1 MKGIGL
7 LMQCPSWRER
17 LTDEDYR
24 REVEIIAYERR
35 RKALLSLY
43 EERERESLVNER
55 IIEVTKERVTEIL
68 SSPSS
73 PLYEGD
79 LSLSSIISYFFS
91 EYFPENYPDTSL
103 SSLKSYMES
112 VKRFLKVVECED
124 GIEKEEGEEVRET
137 IAHALKDIFVEEL
150 S

>member
-24 REVEIIAYERR
+24 REVELISYERR

-43 EERERESLVNER
+43 EERERERGVNER

-79 LSLSSIISYFFS
+79 FSLSSVISYFFS
-91 EYFPENYPDTSL
+91 EYFPENYPDSSL
-103 SSLKSYMES
+103 SSFKSYMES
-112 VKRFLKVVECED
+112 VKRFLKVVEGAE
-124 GIEKEEGEEVRET
+124 GIGKEEGEEVRET
-137 IAHALKDIFVEEL
+137 IAHALKDIFDEKL

>member
-1 MKGIGL
+1 MKDRGL
-7 LMQCPSWRER
+7 LMLCPSWRER

-24 REVEIIAYERR
+24 KEVELISYERR

-43 EERERESLVNER
+43 EERERERLVNER
-55 IIEVTKERVTEIL
+55 IIKVTKERMTEIL

-79 LSLSSIISYFFS
+79 FSLFSVVEYFFS
-91 EYFPENYPDTSL
+91 EYFPENYPDSSL

-112 VKRFLKVVECED
+112 VKRFLKVVEGAE
-124 GIEKEEGEEVRET
+124 GIGKEEGEEVRKT
-137 IAHALKDIFVEEL
+137 IAHALKDIFEE
-150 S
+150 

>member
-1 MKGIGL
+1 M
-7 LMQCPSWRER
+7 
-17 LTDEDYR
+17 TDEDYR

-43 EERERESLVNER
+43 EERERERFVNER

-73 PLYEGD
+73 LLYEGD
-79 LSLSSIISYFFS
+79 FSLSSVISYFFS
-91 EYFPENYPDTSL
+91 EFFPENYPDSSL

-112 VKRFLKVVECED
+112 VKRFLKVVEGAE
-124 GIEKEEGEEVRET
+124 GIGETEAEEIRKT
-137 IAHALKDIFVEEL
+137 IFYSLKDSL
-150 S
+150 SE

>member
-1 MKGIGL
+1 MK
-7 LMQCPSWRER
+7 E
-17 LTDEDYR
+17 EDYR

-91 EYFPENYPDTSL
+91 EYFPENYPDSSL

-112 VKRFLKVVECED
+112 VKRFLKVVEGD
-124 GIEKEEGEEVRET
+124 YGIGKEEGEEVRET
-137 IAHALKDIFVEEL
+137 IAHALKDIFDEEL

>member
-1 MKGIGL
+1 MKDRGS
-7 LMQCPSWRER
+7 LMLCPSWRER

-43 EERERESLVNER
+43 EERERERLVNER
-55 IIEVTKERVTEIL
+55 IIEVTKERMTEIL
-68 SSPSS
+68 ASPSS

-79 LSLSSIISYFFS
+79 FSLSSVISYFFS
-91 EYFPENYPDTSL
+91 EYFPENYPDSSL

-112 VKRFLKVVECED
+112 LKRFLKVVEGTD
-124 GIEKEEGEEVRET
+124 GIGRTEAEEIRKTLADTLKE
-137 IAHALKDIFVEEL
+137 
-150 S
+150 SY

>member
-1 MKGIGL
+1 MKDRGL

-43 EERERESLVNER
+43 EERERERLVNER

-73 PLYEGD
+73 LLYEGD
-79 LSLSSIISYFFS
+79 FSLSSVISYFFS
-91 EYFPENYPDTSL
+91 EYFPENYPDSSL

-112 VKRFLKVVECED
+112 VKRFLKVVEGAD
-124 GIEKEEGEEVRET
+124 GIGKEEGEEVRET
-137 IAHALKDIFVEEL
+137 IAHALKDIFVE
-150 S
+150 

>member
-1 MKGIGL
+1 MK
-7 LMQCPSWRER
+7 E
-17 LTDEDYR
+17 EDYR
-24 REVEIIAYERR
+24 REVETIAYERR

-43 EERERESLVNER
+43 EERERERGVNER
-55 IIEVTKERVTEIL
+55 IIEVTKERMTEIL

-79 LSLSSIISYFFS
+79 FSLFSVVEYFFS
-91 EYFPENYPDTSL
+91 EYFPENYPDSSL

-112 VKRFLKVVECED
+112 LKRFLKVVEGAE
-124 GIEKEEGEEVRET
+124 GIGKEEGEEVRET
-137 IAHALKDIFVEEL
+137 IAHALKDIFEEEL

>member
-1 MKGIGL
+1 MKDRGS
-7 LMQCPSWRER
+7 LMLCPSWRER

-24 REVEIIAYERR
+24 REVELIAYERR

-43 EERERESLVNER
+43 EERERERLVNER

-73 PLYEGD
+73 LLYEGD
-79 LSLSSIISYFFS
+79 FSLSSVISYFFS
-91 EYFPENYPDTSL
+91 EYFPENYPDSSL

-112 VKRFLKVVECED
+112 VKRFLKVVEGAD
-124 GIEKEEGEEVRET
+124 GIGKEEGEEIRKT
-137 IAHALKDIFVEEL
+137 INHSLKDIFDEEL

>member
-1 MKGIGL
+1 M
-7 LMQCPSWRER
+7 
-17 LTDEDYR
+17 TDEDYR

-35 RKALLSLY
+35 RKAILYLY
-43 EERERESLVNER
+43 EERERERFVNER

-79 LSLSSIISYFFS
+79 VSLSAVISYFFS
-91 EYFPENYPDTSL
+91 GYFPENYPDSSL

-112 VKRFLKVVECED
+112 LKRFLKVVEGAD
-124 GIEKEEGEEVRET
+124 GIGKEEGEEIRKT
-137 IAHALKDIFVEEL
+137 IHHTLKDIFDEEL

>member
-1 MKGIGL
+1 MKDRGL

-35 RKALLSLY
+35 RKALLYLY
-43 EERERESLVNER
+43 EERERERLVNER

-73 PLYEGD
+73 PLYEED
-79 LSLSSIISYFFS
+79 FSLSSIISYFFS
-91 EYFPENYPDTSL
+91 EYFPENYPDSSL

-112 VKRFLKVVECED
+112 VKRFLKVVEGAD
-124 GIEKEEGEEVRET
+124 GIGKEEGEEVWET
-137 IAHALKDIFVEEL
+137 IAHALKDIFEEEL

>member
-1 MKGIGL
+1 MKDRGS
-7 LMQCPSWRER
+7 LMQFPSWRER

-43 EERERESLVNER
+43 EEREMERLVNER

-79 LSLSSIISYFFS
+79 FSLSSVISYFFS
-91 EYFPENYPDTSL
+91 EYFPENYPDSSL

-112 VKRFLKVVECED
+112 VKRFLKVVEGAK
-124 GIEKEEGEEVRET
+124 GIGETEAEEIRKT
-137 IAHALKDIFVEEL
+137 IFYSLKDSLSEEL

>member
-1 MKGIGL
+1 MKDKGS
-7 LMQCPSWRER
+7 LMLCPFWRER

-24 REVEIIAYERR
+24 REVELISYERR

-43 EERERESLVNER
+43 EERERERGVNER
-55 IIEVTKERVTEIL
+55 IIEVTKKRMTEIL

-79 LSLSSIISYFFS
+79 FSLSSVISYFFS
-91 EYFPENYPDTSL
+91 EYFPENYPDSSL

-112 VKRFLKVVECED
+112 VKRFLKVVEGAE
-124 GIEKEEGEEVRET
+124 GIGNEEGEEIRKT
-137 IAHALKDIFVEEL
+137 IAHALKDIFEE
-150 S
+150 

>member
-1 MKGIGL
+1 MKDRGL
-7 LMQCPSWRER
+7 LMQCPFWGER

-24 REVEIIAYERR
+24 REVELIAYERR

-43 EERERESLVNER
+43 EERERERLVNER

-68 SSPSS
+68 SCPSS

-79 LSLSSIISYFFS
+79 LSLSSVISYFFS
-91 EYFPENYPDTSL
+91 EYFPENYPDSSL

-112 VKRFLKVVECED
+112 VKRFLKVVEGAD
-124 GIEKEEGEEVRET
+124 GIGKEEGEEVRET
-137 IAHALKDIFVEEL
+137 IAHALKDIFEE
-150 S
+150 

>member
-1 MKGIGL
+1 MK
-7 LMQCPSWRER
+7 E
-17 LTDEDYR
+17 EDYR
-24 REVEIIAYERR
+24 REVETIAYERR

-43 EERERESLVNER
+43 EERERERLVNER
-55 IIEVTKERVTEIL
+55 IIEVTKERMTEIL

-79 LSLSSIISYFFS
+79 FSLSSVISYFFS
-91 EYFPENYPDTSL
+91 EYFSENYPDSFL

-112 VKRFLKVVECED
+112 VKRFLKVVEGAD
-124 GIEKEEGEEVRET
+124 GIGKEEGEEIRKT
-137 IAHALKDIFVEEL
+137 IDHALRDSFKEEL

>member
-1 MKGIGL
+1 MKDRGL

-24 REVEIIAYERR
+24 REVELISYERR

-43 EERERESLVNER
+43 EERERERLVNER

-79 LSLSSIISYFFS
+79 FSLSSVISYFFS
-91 EYFPENYPDTSL
+91 EYFPENYPDSSL

-112 VKRFLKVVECED
+112 VKRFLKVVEGAD
-124 GIEKEEGEEVRET
+124 GIGKEEGEEVRET
-137 IAHALKDIFVEEL
+137 IAHALKDIVVEEL

>member
-1 MKGIGL
+1 MK
-7 LMQCPSWRER
+7 E
-17 LTDEDYR
+17 EDYK

-43 EERERESLVNER
+43 EERERERLVNER
-55 IIEVTKERVTEIL
+55 IIEVTKERVIEIL

-73 PLYEGD
+73 PLYEGGF
-79 LSLSSIISYFFS
+79 SLSSVISYFFS
-91 EYFPENYPDTSL
+91 EYFPENYPDSSL

-112 VKRFLKVVECED
+112 LKRFLKVVEGAE
-124 GIEKEEGEEVRET
+124 GIGKEKGKEVRET

>member
-1 MKGIGL
+1 MKDRGL

-35 RKALLSLY
+35 RKAILYLY
-43 EERERESLVNER
+43 EERERERFVNER

-79 LSLSSIISYFFS
+79 FSLSSIVSYFLS
-91 EYFPENYPDTSL
+91 EHFPENYPDSSL

-112 VKRFLKVVECED
+112 VKRFLKVVEGD
-124 GIEKEEGEEVRET
+124 YGIGKEEGEEVRET
-137 IAHALKDIFVEEL
+137 IAHALKDIFDEEL

>member
-1 MKGIGL
+1 MK
-7 LMQCPSWRER
+7 E
-17 LTDEDYR
+17 EDYR
-24 REVEIIAYERR
+24 REVETIAYERR

-43 EERERESLVNER
+43 EERERGRLVNER
-55 IIEVTKERVTEIL
+55 IIEVTNERVTEIL

-73 PLYEGD
+73 PLYDGD
-79 LSLSSIISYFFS
+79 FSLSSVISYFFS
-91 EYFPENYPDTSL
+91 EYFPENYPDSSL

-112 VKRFLKVVECED
+112 VKRFLKVVEGAD
-124 GIEKEEGEEVRET
+124 GIGKEEGEEVRET

>member
-1 MKGIGL
+1 MK
-7 LMQCPSWRER
+7 E
-17 LTDEDYR
+17 EDYR

-35 RKALLSLY
+35 RKVLLSLY
-43 EERERESLVNER
+43 EERERERLVNER

-79 LSLSSIISYFFS
+79 FSLSSVISYFFS
-91 EYFPENYPDTSL
+91 EYFPENYPDSSL

-112 VKRFLKVVECED
+112 LKRFLKVVEGAD
-124 GIEKEEGEEVRET
+124 VIGKEEGEEVREN
-137 IAHALKDIFVEEL
+137 IAHALKDIFEE
-150 S
+150 

>member
-1 MKGIGL
+1 MK
-7 LMQCPSWRER
+7 E
-17 LTDEDYR
+17 EDYR
-24 REVEIIAYERR
+24 REVETIAYERR

-43 EERERESLVNER
+43 EERERERLVNER

-79 LSLSSIISYFFS
+79 FSISSIVSYFFS
-91 EYFPENYPDTSL
+91 EYFPENYPDSSL

-112 VKRFLKVVECED
+112 VKRFLKVVEGAD
-124 GIEKEEGEEVRET
+124 GIGKEEGEEVRET
-137 IAHALKDIFVEEL
+137 IAHALKDIYDEEL

>member
-1 MKGIGL
+1 MKDRGL

-24 REVEIIAYERR
+24 REVELISYERR
-35 RKALLSLY
+35 RKALISLY
-43 EERERESLVNER
+43 EERERERGVNER
-55 IIEVTKERVTEIL
+55 IIEVTKERMTEIL

-79 LSLSSIISYFFS
+79 FSLSSVISYFFS
-91 EYFPENYPDTSL
+91 EYFPENYPDSSL

-112 VKRFLKVVECED
+112 VKRFLKVVEGAD
-124 GIEKEEGEEVRET
+124 GIGKEEGEEVRET
-137 IAHALKDIFVEEL
+137 IAHALKDIFEE
-150 S
+150 

>member
-1 MKGIGL
+1 MK
-7 LMQCPSWRER
+7 E
-17 LTDEDYR
+17 EDYR
-24 REVEIIAYERR
+24 REVELISYERR
-35 RKALLSLY
+35 REALLSLY
-43 EERERESLVNER
+43 EERERGRLVNER

-79 LSLSSIISYFFS
+79 LSLSSVISYFFS
-91 EYFPENYPDTSL
+91 EYFPENYPDSSL

-112 VKRFLKVVECED
+112 VKRFLKVVEGAE
-124 GIEKEEGEEVRET
+124 GIGETEAEEIRKT
-137 IAHALKDIFVEEL
+137 IFYSLKDSLSEEL

>member
-1 MKGIGL
+1 MKDRGL

-24 REVEIIAYERR
+24 REVELISYERR

-43 EERERESLVNER
+43 EERERERLVNER
-55 IIEVTKERVTEIL
+55 IIEVTKERMTEIL

-79 LSLSSIISYFFS
+79 FSISSIVSYFFS
-91 EYFPENYPDTSL
+91 EYFPENYPDSSL

-112 VKRFLKVVECED
+112 VKRFLKVVEGAD
-124 GIEKEEGEEVRET
+124 GIGKEEGEEVRET
-137 IAHALKDIFVEEL
+137 IAHALKDIFEEKL

>member
-1 MKGIGL
+1 MKDRGL

-24 REVEIIAYERR
+24 REVELISYERR

-43 EERERESLVNER
+43 EERERERLVNER

-79 LSLSSIISYFFS
+79 FSLSSVISYFFS
-91 EYFPENYPDTSL
+91 EYFPENYPDSSL

-112 VKRFLKVVECED
+112 VKRFLKVVEGAD
-124 GIEKEEGEEVRET
+124 GIGKEEGEEVRET
-137 IAHALKDIFVEEL
+137 IAHALKDIFEEKL

>member
-24 REVEIIAYERR
+24 REVETIAYERR

-43 EERERESLVNER
+43 EERERERLVNER

-79 LSLSSIISYFFS
+79 FSLSSVISYFFS
-91 EYFPENYPDTSL
+91 EYFPENYPDSSL

-112 VKRFLKVVECED
+112 VKRFLKVVEGKEGIGETEAED
-124 GIEKEEGEEVRET
+124 IRET
-137 IAHALKDIFVEEL
+137 IAHALKDIFEE
-150 S
+150 

>member
-1 MKGIGL
+1 MKDRGS

-35 RKALLSLY
+35 RKDLLSLY
-43 EERERESLVNER
+43 EERERERLVNER
-55 IIEVTKERVTEIL
+55 IIKVTKERMTEIL

-79 LSLSSIISYFFS
+79 FSLFSVVEYFFS
-91 EYFPENYPDTSL
+91 EYFPENYPDSSL

-112 VKRFLKVVECED
+112 VKRFLKVVEGED

-137 IAHALKDIFVEEL
+137 IAHALKDIFEE
-150 S
+150 

>member
-1 MKGIGL
+1 MK
-7 LMQCPSWRER
+7 E
-17 LTDEDYR
+17 EDYR

-43 EERERESLVNER
+43 EERERERFVNER

-79 LSLSSIISYFFS
+79 FSLSSVISYFFS
-91 EYFPENYPDTSL
+91 EYFPENYPDSSL

-112 VKRFLKVVECED
+112 LKRFLKVVEGAE
-124 GIEKEEGEEVRET
+124 GIGKEEGKEVRET

>member
-1 MKGIGL
+1 MK
-7 LMQCPSWRER
+7 E
-17 LTDEDYR
+17 EDYR

-43 EERERESLVNER
+43 EERERERLVNER
-55 IIEVTKERVTEIL
+55 IIEVTKERAIEIL

-79 LSLSSIISYFFS
+79 FSLSSVISYFFS
-91 EYFPENYPDTSL
+91 EYFPENYPDSSL

-112 VKRFLKVVECED
+112 VKRFLKVVEGAD
-124 GIEKEEGEEVRET
+124 GIGKEEGEEIRKT
-137 IAHALKDIFVEEL
+137 MGHALKDIFEE
-150 S
+150 

>member
-1 MKGIGL
+1 MK
-7 LMQCPSWRER
+7 E
-17 LTDEDYR
+17 EDYK

-43 EERERESLVNER
+43 EERERERGVNER

-79 LSLSSIISYFFS
+79 LSLSSVISYFFS
-91 EYFPENYPDTSL
+91 EYFPENCPNSSL
-103 SSLKSYMES
+103 SSIKSYMES
-112 VKRFLKVVECED
+112 VKRFLKVVEGAD
-124 GIEKEEGEEVRET
+124 GIGKEEGEEVRET
-137 IAHALKDIFVEEL
+137 IAHALKDIFEE
-150 S
+150 

>member
-1 MKGIGL
+1 M
-7 LMQCPSWRER
+7 
-17 LTDEDYR
+17 TDEDYR
-24 REVEIIAYERR
+24 REVELISYERR

-43 EERERESLVNER
+43 EGRERERLVNER

-73 PLYEGD
+73 PFYEGD
-79 LSLSSIISYFFS
+79 FSLSSVISYFFY
-91 EYFPENYPDTSL
+91 EYFPENYPDSSL

-112 VKRFLKVVECED
+112 LKRFLKVVEGAE
-124 GIEKEEGEEVRET
+124 GIGKEEGEEVRET

>member
-1 MKGIGL
+1 M
-7 LMQCPSWRER
+7 
-17 LTDEDYR
+17 TDEDYR
-24 REVEIIAYERR
+24 REVELISYERR

-43 EERERESLVNER
+43 EEREMERGVNER

-79 LSLSSIISYFFS
+79 FSLSSVISYFFS
-91 EYFPENYPDTSL
+91 EYFPENYPDSSL

-112 VKRFLKVVECED
+112 VKRFLKVVEGAD
-124 GIEKEEGEEVRET
+124 GIGKEEGEEVRET
-137 IAHALKDIFVEEL
+137 IAHALKDIFDEEL